1 MTRFKAA
8 GLHILISLLLVTTTI
23 SLMLAFWYPNVYF
36 KLMGGKELLLLIGA
50 VDVFIGPLLTFIV
63 FKSGKK
69 SLKFDLTCIALLQI
83 AAMGYGLN
91 VMFEARP
98 VFTVFNKNH
107 FQVVSVVDIDSRE
120 LSLGRKSEWRTLSI
134 TGPRLVAI
142 GTPDKSNKEEVIFA
156 NIVSARASQYPKL
169 YDDYNNHHADVIK
182 AGKPLPEL
190 IAIDTNNQEAVDK
203 FLEKMKRPATD
214 FLFLSVESMVDE
226 MAAIVDAKT
235 GVLIQIIDAKTIKNT
250 KS

>member
-1 MTRFKAA
+1 MTRLKAA
-8 GLHILISLLLVTTTI
+8 GLHLFISLLLVTATI

-36 KLMGGKELLLLIGA
+36 KLMGGKALLLLIGS
-50 VDVFIGPLLTFIV
+50 VDVFIGPLLTLIV

-69 SLKFDLTCIALLQI
+69 SLKFDLSCIALLQI

-120 LSLGRKSEWRTLSI
+120 LALGRKSEWRTLSI

-169 YDDYNNHHADVIK
+169 YDDYNNHHTEIIK

-190 IAIDTNNQEAVDK
+190 LAIDANNREVINK
-203 FLEKMKRPATD
+203 FLEKTNRPATD
-214 FLFLSVESMVDE
+214 FLFLPVESMVDD

-235 GVLIQIIDAKTIKNT
+235 GELIQLIDAKTIKIT
-250 KS
+250 E